1 MEVGLHQGSAI
12 SPYLFALILDELSR
26 GIQEDISWCLIFAD
40 DIVLV
45 SELAEGVMPIYD
57 SLSNKMEVAELR
69 MLVRRSSL
77 RGPFA
82 LVFAIAC
89 IFPLLYVLLLFVAC
103 LFVFA
108 MCPMIALKYGV
119 KIILTENSVYLV
131 EQCAR
136 KVAPIRSSTG
146 IGAGLGEHLAPME
159 RPDKIPIGDRGGFV
173 AWFDNRVWGWRV
185 LHDPQ
190 SELLLLRSCM
200 GIAKLFFGLRTYE
213 PVHMEEW
220 RLVYLPI
227 RLGGLGLYSAKVV
240 SSNAFVASRPNL
252 GCYKTTS
259 YVTVAYV
266 KASKQAK
273 QRRVHTFAGGELSN
287 LKRRRVNNEYKGGP
301 YQPTTVTIPAVSA
314 TTDSSP
320 VPERTAVET
329 ILTMSP
335 ENKAHYESEKEAIHL
350 LLTGIRDEIYST
362 VDACKTAHEM
372 WIAIERLQQ
381 GESLNIQDNGQLLWT
396 IGQATT
402 RLGLQVYITSSL
414 SSKTVSKGSNEIS
427 AESIAKE
434 CYPLAFVTVQVM
446 TSEWH
451 FRNQRTVTVAGAKE
465 TVGSQVVQQT
475 KIQCFNCKEFG
486 HFTKE
491 CRKPKWVKDSTYHK
505 EKMLLCKQAEKGV
518 PLQAEQADW
527 LEDTNEEID
536 EHELEAHYSF
546 MAKIQEHSAQPESTS
561 NTCLVEKDDSNVTLD
576 SPDMYDND
584 IQTDQNAEDERAML
598 AYLIANLKID
608 VDENKKI
615 QKQLKK
621 ENTSLAHELKEC
633 KSIIAK
639 TSRTLR
645 ESNRVI
651 HKTNV
656 SRPQLRSIQMKDKV
670 VPNNSQVKDKKTQLE
685 DHHRMSSLSNK
696 TKIVIAC
703 NDSLKSRTSNV
714 NAMCATCGK
723 CLFNSDHYACVSKFL
738 NDVNARAK
746 KPNVV
751 PISTRKPKSQANRSV
766 ATPLKKIV
774 ASYSTIQKSNCYY
787 RMLYEKTSKA

>member
-69 MLVRRSSL
+69 MLGVSMVRIGADFGKNHIASVI
-77 RGPFA
+77 A
-82 LVFAIAC
+82 VF
-89 IFPLLYVLLLFVAC
+89 
-103 LFVFA
+103 
-108 MCPMIALKYGV
+108 K
-119 KIILTENSVYLV
+119 NVYLV

-185 LHDPQ
+185 LHDSQ

-287 LKRRRVNNEYKGGP
+287 LKRRRVNNKYKGGELTTSTKEASP

-350 LLTGIRDEIYST
+350 LLTRIRDEIYST

-372 WIAIERLQQ
+372 WITIERLQQ

-518 PLQAEQADW
+518 SDKGNDQG
-527 LEDTNEEID
+527 LENQSNTSKDESSRSRNECND
-536 EHELEAHYSF
+536 
-546 MAKIQEHSAQPESTS
+546 KSTS
-561 NTCLVEKDDSNVTLD
+561 GDDTDIRPS
-576 SPDMYDND
+576 YD
-584 IQTDQNAEDERAML
+584 T
-598 AYLIANLKID
+598 
-608 VDENKKI
+608 
-615 QKQLKK
+615 
-621 ENTSLAHELKEC
+621 
-633 KSIIAK
+633 
-639 TSRTLR
+639 
-645 ESNRVI
+645 
-651 HKTNV
+651 
-656 SRPQLRSIQMKDKV
+656 
-670 VPNNSQVKDKKTQLE
+670 
-685 DHHRMSSLSNK
+685 
-696 TKIVIAC
+696 
-703 NDSLKSRTSNV
+703 
-714 NAMCATCGK
+714 
-723 CLFNSDHYACVSKFL
+723 
-738 NDVNARAK
+738 
-746 KPNVV
+746 
-751 PISTRKPKSQANRSV
+751 
-766 ATPLKKIV
+766 
-774 ASYSTIQKSNCYY
+774 
-787 RMLYEKTSKA
+787 